1 MTTPEAFVAP
11 DVVLKVPQAAP
22 VGVNSTWSPAMGPA
36 GAVTVAVTVDVA
48 PEARLAGEAASAVAA
63 PAEGV
68 EEVASSTTLPACGA
82 DSPVPAVAS
91 VAVMVHTPGTKGAV

>member
-36 GAVTVAVTVDVA
+36 VAVTVAVTVDVA
-48 PEARLAGEAASAVAA
+48 P
-63 PAEGV
+63 